1 MIQSAISLPFSFDA
15 SGGVSY
21 TQDDK
26 KIWQDRILLV
36 VMTSLGERVM
46 RPDFGTQANAGSFEV
61 DSDAMSLIKQQIST
75 AFAKWLPSLTLD
87 DVVGS
92 TDPTEGYLNLNII
105 YRYGVATTTESLVV
119 KTGTFTRTGDTI
131 AEVSNG

>member
-1 MIQSAISLPFSFDA
+1 MTQSVISLPFSFDA

-26 KIWQDRILLV
+26 KIWQDRILLA

-46 RPDFGTQANAGSFEV
+46 RPGYGTLVNAGSFEV
-61 DSDAMSLIKQQIST
+61 NDDAMALIKQEISG
-75 AFAKWLPSLTLD
+75 AFAKALPSLTLS

-92 TDPTEGYLNLNII
+92 IDPTDGTLSLNII
-105 YRYGVATTTESLVV
+105 YKYGISTTTESLIV
-119 KTGTFTRTGDTI
+119 KTGTFNRTGDVI
-131 AEVSNG
+131 MEASNG